1 MSWIVR
7 AGRAY
12 WRFNERVWLL
22 VRRATVP
29 LLVVAGGASVALWA
43 IGVARDDT
51 PLQWAPA
58 IYVWM
63 LLISFLLAR
72 RPV

>member
-1 MSWIVR
+1 MSSIVR

-22 VRRATVP
+22 IRRATVP
-29 LLVVAGGASVALWA
+29 LLAVGGVASVALWA
-43 IGVARDDT
+43 IGVARNDT

-58 IYVWM
+58 IYVWI
-63 LLISFLLAR
+63 LLFSFLLAR
-72 RPV
+72 SPV